1 MEVPDNP
8 LPQPPIIQFF
18 TNFHLFC
25 FLSISHG
32 HPYLPYHHL
41 RASQVTVLLQLSL
54 MLKATSSFSTYSSKK
69 GLCPA
74 DFNSTIIFKIILLL
88 SVQFLLPMPQ
98 SVPPRSLLTQF
109 PASPFQSLNP
119 AIISICEE
127 VFSSPLVSY

>member
-1 MEVPDNP
+1 MSLVFDTNSYNFVPMVSP
-8 LPQPPIIQFF
+8 MHSG
-18 TNFHLFC
+18 TLF
-25 FLSISHG
+25 LQRSPRILKTH
-32 HPYLPYHHL
+32 HYLL
-41 RASQVTVLLQLSL
+41 LCVTVLLQLSL
-54 MLKATSSFSTYSSKK
+54 MLKATSSFSTYSSNK

-109 PASPFQSLNP
+109 PASPFQSLKP